1 MKDLAEQFAGLM
13 SAANLAQAVA
23 LVVATGLAW
32 FIERL
37 VRGWY
42 VPRAEPEISARRM
55 LTEALAVASPYL
67 AALLVIL
74 LARSTIS
81 AASLDTVLLDHA
93 LRLTIALILIRLLVF
108 ALRRSV
114 SPNHALKR
122 FENKASL
129 AIWLLVAAQMLGWLD
144 YIVRTLD
151 SVGLSTGKSRVTV
164 WSVIAALFA
173 VSVCVIASLWVAR
186 WIDRRV
192 SRLDSLAP
200 STRIGIVKTAYAFFI
215 GFGILLG
222 LRASGVDLT
231 ALTVFSGAIGL
242 GLGFGL
248 QAIAANFVSG
258 FVLLADKSIKPGDV
272 ISFTGTTGTSTHGFG
287 WVEELRGRYIVIR
300 DRDGVATLVPNQ
312 NVITNQVINWS
323 YGHPKVRLRIPLR
336 ISYGDDVELA
346 MRLLLDAANDHPR
359 ILRDPAPVT
368 RLMDFT
374 DYGLEIEVRFW
385 IGDPAE
391 GVNNV
396 RSDVNRK
403 VWALFRR
410 HGITIPP
417 AQREIRILEGHAPT
431 SSMAPRTRG
440 PIEPTLDGQD

>member
-1 MKDLAEQFAGLM
+1 MKEFAEQLAGLVN
-13 SAANLAQAVA
+13 AANLAQAVA
-23 LVVATGLAW
+23 LVVAVGLAW
-32 FIERL
+32 FIERM
-37 VRGWY
+37 VRAWY
-42 VPRAEPEISARRM
+42 VPRAEPEMKARTL
-55 LTEALAVASPYL
+55 LTEALAVSSPYL
-67 AALLVIL
+67 AGLAVIA
-74 LARSTIS
+74 LARSTIA
-81 AASLDTVLLDHA
+81 AASLDTALLDHA
-93 LRLTIALILIRLLVF
+93 MRLATALIIIRLLVF
-108 ALRRSV
+108 AVRRSV
-114 SPNHALKR
+114 SPNNALKR
-122 FENKASL
+122 FENKAAL

-144 YIVRTLD
+144 YVVRTLD
-151 SVGLSTGKSRVTV
+151 SVGLSTGKTRVTV

-192 SRLDSLAP
+192 SKLDTLAP
-200 STRIGIVKTAYAFFI
+200 STRIGIVKSAYAFFI

-287 WVEELRGRYIVIR
+287 WVEELRGRYIVVR

-359 ILRDPAPVT
+359 ILRDPAPVA

-374 DYGLEIEVRFW
+374 DYGMEIEVRFW

-417 AQREIRILEGHAPT
+417 AQREIRILEGHAPA

>member
-1 MKDLAEQFAGLM
+1 MNKFTDLASGLLT
-13 SAANLAQAVA
+13 AANLAQLIA
-23 LVVATGLAW
+23 LVVAAGVAWLA
-32 FIERL
+32 ERS
-37 VRGWY
+37 VRRWY
-42 VPRAEPEISARRM
+42 VPRAEPGMTARIVGF
-55 LTEALAVASPYL
+55 EALAVTSPYIAAFL
-67 AALLVIL
+67 IITAARSIITAAAL
-74 LARSTIS
+74 TT
-81 AASLDTVLLDHA
+81 DLLDPA
-93 LRLTIALILIRLLVF
+93 VQLVGALIIIRLLAYAV
-108 ALRRSV
+108 RRSV
-114 SPNHALKR
+114 SPNNRLKR

-129 AIWLLVAAQMLGWLD
+129 AVWLLVAAQMLGWLD
-144 YIVRTLD
+144 YIVQVLD
-151 SVGLSTGKSRVTV
+151 SIGLSTGKSRVTI

-186 WIDRRV
+186 WIDRQV
-192 SRLDSLAP
+192 SQIDTLAP
-200 STRIGIVKTAYAFFI
+200 STRIGIVKTSYAFFV

-258 FVLLADKSIKPGDV
+258 FVLVMDKSIKPGDV

-323 YGHPKVRLRIPLR
+323 YGHPKVRLRLGVR
-336 ISYGDDVELA
+336 ISYRDDVELA
-346 MRLLLDAANDHPR
+346 LRLLLDAANDHPR
-359 ILRDPAPVT
+359 ILRDPPPVS
-368 RLMDFT
+368 RLMDFADHGMET
-374 DYGLEIEVRFW
+374 EVRFW

-396 RSDVNRK
+396 RSDINRK
-403 VWALFRR
+403 IWALFRK

-417 AQREIRILEGHAPT
+417 AQREIRILEGST
-431 SSMAPRTRG
+431 SASTLAPRTRG

>member
-1 MKDLAEQFAGLM
+1 MKDFTEALTDLL

-23 LVVATGLAW
+23 LVVAVGIAW
-32 FIERL
+32 FAERA
-37 VRGWY
+37 VRAWY
-42 VPRAEPEISARRM
+42 LPRAEPEVTARRM
-55 LTEALAVASPYL
+55 AFEAVVVASPYL
-67 AALLVIL
+67 AALVVLAV
-74 LARSTIS
+74 ARSLT
-81 AASLDTVLLDHA
+81 AAAGLGTAVLDPAV
-93 LRLTIALILIRLLVF
+93 RLTGALIVIRLLVF
-108 ALRRSV
+108 AVRRSA
-114 SPNHALKR
+114 SPDNKLKR
-122 FENKASL
+122 FENKVAL
-129 AIWLLVAAQMLGWLD
+129 AIWLLVAAEVLGWLD
-144 YIVRTLD
+144 FIVHSLD
-151 SVGLSTGKSRVTV
+151 SVGLSTGKTKITV

-186 WIDRRV
+186 WIDHRV
-192 SRLDSLAP
+192 SKIETLAP
-200 STRIGIVKTAYAFFI
+200 STRIGIVKTSYAFFV

-258 FVLLADKSIKPGDV
+258 FVLLVDKSIKPGDV

-287 WVEELRGRYIVIR
+287 WVEELRGRYIVVR

-312 NVITNQVINWS
+312 NVITNPVINWS

-346 MRLLLDAANDHPR
+346 LRLLLDAASDHPR
-359 ILRDPAPVT
+359 ILRDPSPVS
-368 RLMDFT
+368 RLMEFT
-374 DYGLEIEVRFW
+374 DYGMEIELRFW
-385 IGDPAE
+385 IHDPAE

-417 AQREIRILEGHAPT
+417 AQREIRILEGSAT
-431 SSMAPRTRG
+431 ASSLAPRPRG